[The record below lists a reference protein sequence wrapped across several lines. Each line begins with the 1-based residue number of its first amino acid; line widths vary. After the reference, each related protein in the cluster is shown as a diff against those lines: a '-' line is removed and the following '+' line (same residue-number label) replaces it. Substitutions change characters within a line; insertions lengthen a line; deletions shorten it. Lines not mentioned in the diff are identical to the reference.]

1 MNQVEQ
7 KGGSDMKITV
17 IGGGSTYTPELVNGF
32 LERVSSLPITELWLM
47 DIDKERLDIVGG
59 FAQRMVKAKGNPF
72 KVVLSM
78 NQREAIA
85 GASYVTTQLRVG
97 MMPARRGDEYLGLR
111 HGLIGQETTGVG
123 GMAKALRTIPVILG
137 IAKDI
142 REVAPNAL
150 LANFTNPAGL
160 ITEALNRYAPDVPA
174 VGVCNVGITTKM
186 EIIEGLEKFTGT
198 KIDSQH
204 AALKTLG
211 LNHLTWHYGFT
222 VEGEEMWPYIFP
234 AYVEELKKEEVP
246 EWDIRTIET
255 LGMIPN
261 YYLQYFYYTDK
272 KFAEQKKWP
281 PSRAEAVM
289 EIEKD
294 LLREYADP
302 ALTEPP
308 ADLMKRGG
316 AYYSTLATQLINSH
330 FNDLGQ
336 IHVVNVRNN
345 GAVKEWPAD
354 WVLELPAQVDGD
366 GIHPLPADPLPASCF
381 GLISQVK
388 MYELLT
394 VEAAVHGDR
403 NAMYQALLTNPLGP
417 SADKIQAVMDDM
429 LETNKQWLPQF
440 FV

>member
-1 MNQVEQ
+1 
-7 KGGSDMKITV
+7 MKITV

-32 LERVSSLPITELWLM
+32 LERISTLPITELWLM
-47 DIDKERLDIVGG
+47 DIDQERLNIVGG
-59 FAQRMVKAKGNPF
+59 FAQRMVNAKGNPF
-72 KVVLSM
+72 KVMLST

-85 GASYVTTQLRVG
+85 GAAYVTTQLRVG

-142 REVAPNAL
+142 RETAPGAL

-160 ITEALNRYAPDVPA
+160 VTEALNRYAPDVPA
-174 VGVCNVGITTKM
+174 VGVCNVGITAKM
-186 EIIEGLEKFTGT
+186 NMLEGLEKITGA
-198 KIDSQH
+198 KIDGER
-204 AALKTLG
+204 ATLNTLG
-211 LNHLTWHYGFT
+211 LNHLTWHRGFT
-222 VEGEEMWPYIFP
+222 VDGEEMWTQIFS
-234 AYVEELKKEEVP
+234 AYLAEIVKEEEP
-246 EWDIRTIET
+246 EWDIRTLEI

-261 YYLQYFYYTDK
+261 YYLHYFYYTDK
-272 KFAEQKKWP
+272 KLAEQKKWP
-281 PSRAEAVM
+281 PSRAEEVI
-289 EIEKD
+289 EIEKE
-294 LLREYADP
+294 LLLQYANP

-330 FNDLGQ
+330 HNNLGQ
-336 IHVVNVRNN
+336 THVVNVRNN
-345 GAVKEWPAD
+345 GAVKEWPSD
-354 WVLELPAQVDGD
+354 WVLEMPAKVDGK

-394 VEAAVHGDR
+394 IEAAVHGDR
-403 NAMYQALLTNPLGP
+403 NAMYQALLTHPLGP

-429 LETNKQWLPQF
+429 LETNKQWFPQF
-440 FV
+440 SK

>member
-1 MNQVEQ
+1 
-7 KGGSDMKITV
+7 MKIAV

-32 LERVSSLPITELWLM
+32 LARVDSLPITELWLM
-47 DIDKERLDIVGG
+47 DIDKERLEVVGG
-59 FAQRMVKAKGNPF
+59 FAQRMVKAKGEPF
-72 KVVLSM
+72 KVILSTS
-78 NQREAIA
+78 QKEAIA

-123 GMAKALRTIPVILG
+123 GMAKALRTIPVILS
-137 IAKDI
+137 IARDM
-142 REVAPNAL
+142 RETAPGAL

-160 ITEALNRYAPDVPA
+160 VTEALNRYASDVLS

-186 EIIEGLEKFTGT
+186 EILEGLEKVTGN
-198 KIDSQH
+198 KIEDH
-204 AALKTLG
+204 RAVLNTLG
-211 LNHLTWHYGFT
+211 LNHLTWHRGFT
-222 VEGEEMWPYIFP
+222 VDGEEMWQHIFP
-234 AYVEELKKEEVP
+234 AYLEEAKKEG
-246 EWDIRTIET
+246 EWDIRTLET

-261 YYLQYFYYTDK
+261 YYLQYFYYTEK
-272 KFAEQKKWP
+272 KFNEQKKWP
-281 PSRAEAVM
+281 PSRAEQVM

-294 LLREYADP
+294 LLRDYADP
-302 ALTEPP
+302 NLTEPP

-330 FNDLGQ
+330 YNDLGEV
-336 IHVVNVRNN
+336 HVVNVRNN
-345 GAVKEWPAD
+345 GAVKEWAAD
-354 WVLELPAQVDGD
+354 WVLELPAKVDKK

-381 GLISQVK
+381 GLLSQVK

-417 SADKIQAVMDDM
+417 SADKVQDVMDDM

-440 FV
+440 K

>member
-1 MNQVEQ
+1 
-7 KGGSDMKITV
+7 MKITV

-78 NQREAIA
+78 NQRESIA

-160 ITEALNRYAPDVPA
+160 VTEALNRYAPDVPA

-186 EIIEGLEKFTGT
+186 EIIEGLEKFTGA
-198 KIDSQH
+198 KIDSDH
-204 AALKTLG
+204 ASLKTLG

-330 FNDLGQ
+330 HNDLGQ
-336 IHVVNVRNN
+336 VHVVNIRNN

-381 GLISQVK
+381 GLISQIK

-440 FV
+440 FG

>member
-1 MNQVEQ
+1 
-7 KGGSDMKITV
+7 MKITV
-17 IGGGSTYTPELVNGF
+17 IGGGSTYTPELVQGF
-32 LERVSSLPITELWLM
+32 LDRVESLQLQELWLM

-59 FAQRMVKAKGNPF
+59 FAQRMVNAKGSPF
-72 KVVLSM
+72 KVTLSTS
-78 NQREAIA
+78 QSESIA
-85 GASYVTTQLRVG
+85 GALYVITQFRVG
-97 MMPARRGDEYLGLR
+97 KMPARRGDEYLGLR
-111 HGLIGQETTGVG
+111 HGLIGHETTGVG
-123 GMAKALRTIPVILG
+123 GMAKALRTIPVILD

-142 REVAPNAL
+142 RELAPNAL

-160 ITEALNRYAPDVPA
+160 VTEALNRYASEVPA

-186 EIIEGLEKFTGT
+186 EMIEGLEKSTGQ
-198 KIDSQH
+198 KINDERAQ
-204 AALKTLG
+204 LNTLG
-211 LNHLTWHYGFT
+211 LNHLTWHRGFT
-222 VEGEEMWPYIFP
+222 VEGEEMWQHVFP
-234 AYVEELKKEEVP
+234 AYVEAVKKETEP
-246 EWDIRTIET
+246 EWDIRTLET

-261 YYLQYFYYTDK
+261 YYLQYFYYTGK
-272 KFAEQKKWP
+272 KLAEQKQWP
-281 PSRAEAVM
+281 PSRAEEVM

-302 ALTEPP
+302 SLTEPP

-330 FNDLGQ
+330 HNNLGQ

-345 GAVKEWPAD
+345 GAVKEYPAD
-354 WVLELPAQVDGD
+354 WVLELPAKVDSS
-366 GIHPLPADPLPASCF
+366 GIHPLPSDPLPASCF

-403 NAMYQALLTNPLGP
+403 NSMYHALLTHPLGP
-417 SADKIQAVMDDM
+417 SADKVQAVLDDI

-440 FV
+440 FR

>member
-1 MNQVEQ
+1 
-7 KGGSDMKITV
+7 MKITV

-59 FAQRMVKAKGNPF
+59 FAQRMVKAKGAPF

-160 ITEALNRYAPDVPA
+160 VTEALNRYAPDVPT

-417 SADKIQAVMDDM
+417 SADKIQAVLDDM

>member
-1 MNQVEQ
+1 
-7 KGGSDMKITV
+7 MKITV

-123 GMAKALRTIPVILG
+123 GMAKALRTIPVILS

-142 REVAPNAL
+142 REAAPNAL

-160 ITEALNRYAPDVPA
+160 VTEALNRYAPDVPA

-198 KIDSQH
+198 KIDTEH

-234 AYVEELKKEEVP
+234 AFVEELKKEEVP
-246 EWDIRTIET
+246 EWDLRTIET

-330 FNDLGQ
+330 HNDLGQ
-336 IHVVNVRNN
+336 VHVVNVRNS

-381 GLISQVK
+381 GLISQIK

-440 FV
+440 K

>member
-1 MNQVEQ
+1 
-7 KGGSDMKITV
+7 
-17 IGGGSTYTPELVNGF
+17 
-32 LERVSSLPITELWLM
+32 M
-47 DIDKERLDIVGG
+47 DIDQERLDIVGG
-59 FAQRMVKAKGNPF
+59 FAQRMVKTKGNPF

-85 GASYVTTQLRVG
+85 GASYVITQLRVG
-97 MMPARRGDEYLGLR
+97 MMTARRGDEYLGLR

-123 GMAKALRTIPVILG
+123 GMAKALRTIPIILG

-160 ITEALNRYAPDVPA
+160 VTEALNRYAPDVPA

-272 KFAEQKKWP
+272 KIAEQKKWP

-381 GLISQVK
+381 GLISQIK

-440 FV
+440 K

>member
-1 MNQVEQ
+1 
-7 KGGSDMKITV
+7 MKITV

-32 LERVSSLPITELWLM
+32 LERIATLPVTELWLM
-47 DIDKERLDIVGG
+47 DIDPERLNVVGG
-59 FAQRMVKAKGNPF
+59 FAQRMVKAKGDPF
-72 KVVLSM
+72 KVVLSG
-78 NQREAIA
+78 NQREAIS

-123 GMAKALRTIPVILG
+123 GMAKALRTIPIILS
-137 IAKDI
+137 IAKDV
-142 REVAPNAL
+142 REVASGAL

-160 ITEALNRYAPDVPA
+160 VTEALNRYAPDVSA

-186 EIIEGLEKFTGT
+186 EILEGLEKFTGA
-198 KIDSQH
+198 KIESDH
-204 AALKTLG
+204 ALLKTLG
-211 LNHLTWHYGFT
+211 LNHLTWHYGFS
-222 VEGEEMWPYIFP
+222 VDGEEMWSQIFP
-234 AYVEELKKEEVP
+234 AYVAEIMKEEEP
-246 EWDIRTIET
+246 EWDHRTIQT

-281 PSRAEAVM
+281 PSRAEEVM

-294 LLREYADP
+294 LLRQYADP
-302 ALTEPP
+302 TLTEPP

-330 FNDLGQ
+330 YNDLGQ
-336 IHVVNVRNN
+336 VHVVNVRNN

-354 WVLELPAQVDGD
+354 WVLEMPAKVDSKGV
-366 GIHPLPADPLPASCF
+366 HPLPADPLPASCF

-417 SADKIQAVMDDM
+417 SADKVQEVMDDM

-440 FV
+440 FG

>member
-1 MNQVEQ
+1 
-7 KGGSDMKITV
+7 MKITV

-59 FAQRMVKAKGNPF
+59 FAQRMVKAKGAPF

-160 ITEALNRYAPDVPA
+160 VTEALNRYAPDVPA

-316 AYYSTLATQLINSH
+316 AYYSTLATQLINAH

-417 SADKIQAVMDDM
+417 SADKIQAVLDDM